1 MELQGLS
8 PSCTVGKGL
17 AAASRWASR
26 LHSALPGG
34 RPPPPRA
41 AGLPVSMAR
50 RREGPRRRAPLGSVS
65 MARRL
70 KDAHLHHALQGFRF
84 HGAPPGRGSLSP
96 RVLLPVGPSL
106 PWSTTPPDL
115 ANGSAPLPVNSRT
128 LAPRRIMMAPA
139 DIILPL
145 FLHLNLEN
153 SRFPKIW
160 M

>member
-8 PSCTVGKGL
+8 PSCTAGKGL

-70 KDAHLHHALQGFRF
+70 KDAHLHHALQASRF
-84 HGAPPGRGSLSP
+84 HGAPPGRGSLPP
-96 RVLLPVGPSL
+96 RVLLGPFSHGPARRQTSPMDPL
-106 PWSTTPPDL
+106 LFPSTPAP
-115 ANGSAPLPVNSRT
+115 GSKKDNDGTGGYNFAPFSTSR
-128 LAPRRIMMAPA
+128 
-139 DIILPL
+139 
-145 FLHLNLEN
+145 
-153 SRFPKIW
+153 S
-160 M
+160 